1 MIVKLTNFIPTLAVI
16 SLPFFLLQPYLP
28 IEALA
33 SCQSIISITFPIG
46 LINLKTIL
54 KSRVQEVFSL
64 TSAKYLTLVFSMV
77 SLAHFQILLVI
88 TCLIR
93 L

>member
-1 MIVKLTNFIPTLAVI
+1 MVVNLTNFIPTLAVI
-16 SLPFFLLQPYLP
+16 SLPFFLLQPFSP

-33 SCQSIISITFPIG
+33 SCQLIISMTFQMGP
-46 LINLKTIL
+46 INLKTIL

-64 TSAKYLTLVFSMV
+64 ISAKYQTLVFSMV